1 MSVWN
6 TLSAGLQKVQQSLD
20 QVLEGDQT
28 DGEQVQRGDEAVSAT
43 PTSEPG
49 QTTVFK
55 QPASPPKTAQAPP
68 PNTSEM
74 ESLRQA
80 LVESEQQLQLINM
93 EYKRLLREKE
103 SEIQS
108 LKKELSTEPVP
119 SGGGDQD
126 SSTLEM
132 AQKELAAHKEMVAE
146 LRTHLIEKE
155 QELQELNSKAET
167 KFNKLKSQAKTKI
180 TSLNKEVERLRTEK
194 GEESGVNISTLS
206 LDDSIAS
213 SVGGAS
219 LSAHPQLESLRSE
232 VKSKD
237 VLLSD
242 LREELELLRGEK
254 NQISDQ
260 LTSLWDRLNV
270 SEVCLKNEK
279 EVGVELQ
286 LQVTRLE
293 EEMGRANQELATSV
307 SLRDTALEEVK
318 NEKEAKQALQSQVTD
333 LIGRLETQSEGGMK
347 QVLSFAS
354 SGVQVISDGD
364 SEEGVGSDKSGS
376 PLTMSSPSTVLAAG
390 ARGSLLDLEDEI
402 SRLEATLHDRDNQ
415 LSSFKTI
422 LEEKQQLLQQEK
434 LTSSNL
440 TTQLEEKMA
449 EFDKNNR
456 ENAAEMEQLQQQL
469 AASGG
474 EIARYTSSVE
484 SLQTASDDL
493 AAQNESYS
501 VNLLDLNKRV
511 EELTNLLTETQESR
525 DQLKRDM
532 TEMEA
537 THLNTISECKE
548 QLGQKEVE
556 IEGLQKTVTEVQTTY
571 RSLQD
576 GLTSDIRSSADKLAD
591 SHRKMEEL
599 EQRVVELQKEL
610 VAKEQIASDLEHS
623 NRTLEES
630 LAVSKEG
637 LQQSLDTSQREYGE
651 LESSLM
657 EQLAEK
663 DDKIREIGE
672 KLNQKENDIAISN
685 EKMDATLKELSKVEE
700 KVEELLTEK
709 KSLLEKSSEL
719 DDKCSRASGALEFAQ
734 QELLTRENTIKS
746 LSHALDEKKAS
757 ISSLESD
764 IARVKSENADKLTEV
779 VQRSEEA
786 FQTRSDLENK
796 VNQLQRSLES
806 KERELVSVQEALK
819 KLQTDSENLQ
829 QELVVSQSQLL
840 VLEREKE
847 ENQIEHETLRGK
859 VENLSQLESSFS
871 QEQTRYNTE
880 VTDLKS
886 QLSQKTTQVTEMQQK
901 LRNAKQQLQK
911 AAKAKQEFTEYKG
924 KLESEL
930 DKHKKENTQMKEQFD
945 SAVKMMDTKSANQ
958 AAALTQ
964 AAQELSDKDTLL
976 ASLNAQLSSE
986 RQNIV
991 ELKEKITKISAD
1003 YKISTERCRLLEQE
1017 KLRLTQKM
1025 AELSSEHS
1033 HLSQSLSDVQCL
1045 RDSLQLE
1052 HETLLRGS
1060 QEREGK
1066 VVELTQQCGQ
1076 LAREKQGYEDKVREL
1091 SRQLVASEQRQLSLG
1106 GELEALQRWREEG
1119 QHWET
1124 EKQTL
1129 LGDSERLEQEKS
1141 ALEANESLLRG
1152 QVEQLQGQME
1162 QLQQELSGSLLQL
1175 ESAKKGSETALVEEL
1190 KKRLTSQAETHLT
1203 ETTQLQQSLQQ
1214 ERERRENAEKIS
1226 EELKGEV
1233 AITLEDQGTSEES
1246 SQPQTFM
1253 DYVEVAKIWFQRF
1266 FKNPNV
1272 VLMRLYR
1279 ATPQTKLFF
1288 LAYFVLLHLLLLY
1301 LFVV

>member
-354 SGVQVISDGD
+354 SGVQ
-364 SEEGVGSDKSGS
+364 
-376 PLTMSSPSTVLAAG
+376 
-390 ARGSLLDLEDEI
+390 GSLLDLEDEI